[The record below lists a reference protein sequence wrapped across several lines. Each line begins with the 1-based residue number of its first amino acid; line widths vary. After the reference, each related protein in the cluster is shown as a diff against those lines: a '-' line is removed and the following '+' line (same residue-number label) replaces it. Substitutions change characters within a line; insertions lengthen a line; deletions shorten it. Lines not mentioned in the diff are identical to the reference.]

1 MSGTRYNPWVS
12 GTTRRRGLLTLAAL
26 AAALVPLSAAE
37 GGAFDGDNG
46 PIAYTCGANVC
57 KISTGGTSSIL
68 LTGAADPSWSSDA
81 TRIAFVDAVNG
92 LSVANANGTG
102 RQALG
107 AGAGATQPTF
117 SLEGDRVA
125 YVKGGDIYSILSNT
139 SGFEQHLT
147 ATADA
152 DADPA
157 YSPDG
162 SQIAFAR
169 NSGSGYDIW
178 TLDLFS
184 AILVHVTSAA
194 GDERSPTWSPS
205 GATIVYT
212 AGGNLFSVPSGG
224 GTVTP
229 LNVGGTDPAFAPDGT
244 KIAFVDPSGHLSY
257 MVAAV
262 NGAVTPVDNT
272 GTFSQPDWQAVAAP
286 PLSGSGP
293 PKNVSY
299 PTITLA
305 TGDSVPIVGH
315 FLIASIGTWDGAF
328 PITYKYQWKRCDAA
342 DPLNGPCFEITG
354 ATTSFYTPTAS
365 DVGKRLRVQVT
376 ATNSQGTTPQNSEV
390 TAPVIALAPVNR
402 ATPQIVGDNVV
413 DRTLSLTG
421 GRWEGSTPITFTY
434 SWRRC
439 NPVGDLATCV
449 QIPGATTETY
459 VPALADIGFS
469 IRVWITGTNP
479 AGSDVVF
486 TNHTFP
492 VVDKQHFAPSA
503 STPPAIAGTALPG
516 RQLTANIGNYAGDAP
531 VTTSYVWQRCDAT
544 GLDCHTIPVK
554 KVVYFPTFADIGYT
568 LRLAVTATNAFGK
581 VVVQSDPTDTVAA
594 TPPHQKGRRIVG
606 TTKGEYLAGGG
617 HDDVILGNGGNDT
630 LLGGA
635 GDDRIDGG
643 AGNDIINGGSG
654 ADRLVGGSGSDTI
667 KAADDERDVVDCG
680 RGRDRAVVDSFD
692 KTTDCEVVET
702 ASAPGGSGTPGPP
715 VIPGP
720 PGSSGP

>member
-1 MSGTRYNPWVS
+1 MSATRYNPRVS
-12 GTTRRRGLLTLAAL
+12 GTTRRGLLTLAAL
-26 AAALVPLSAAE
+26 AAALVPLSAAQ

-57 KISTGGTSSIL
+57 TISTGGTSSIL
-68 LTGAADPSWSSDA
+68 LSGGADPSWSSDA
-81 TRIAFVDAVNG
+81 TRIAFVDSVNG

-107 AGAGATQPTF
+107 AGAGAAQPTF
-117 SLEGDRVA
+117 SFDGDRVA
-125 YVKGGDIYSILSNT
+125 YAKNGDIYSILSNT

-147 ATADA
+147 ATADV

-205 GATIVYT
+205 GATIVYS

-229 LNVGGTDPAFAPDGT
+229 LNVAGTDPAFAPDGT
-244 KIAFVDPSGHLSY
+244 KIAFVDASGHLSY

-305 TGDSVPIVGH
+305 TGDSGPIVGH

-342 DPLNGPCFEITG
+342 DPLNGPCAEITG

-376 ATNSQGTTPQNSEV
+376 ATNSQGTTPQNSDV

-402 ATPQIVGDNVV
+402 ATPEIVGDNVV
-413 DRTLSLTG
+413 DQTLSLTG

-439 NPVGDLATCV
+439 NPTGDLATCV
-449 QIPGATTETY
+449 QIPGAAEATY
-459 VPALADIGFS
+459 VPTLADIGFS

-486 TNHTFP
+486 TNHTFV

-544 GLDCHTIPVK
+544 GADCHTIPVK

-568 LRLAVTATNAFGK
+568 IRLSVTATNAFGK
-581 VVVQSDPTDTVAA
+581 VVVQSDPTDAVAA
-594 TPPHQKGRRIVG
+594 TPPHRKGRRIVG
-606 TTKGEYLAGGG
+606 TAKGEYLAGGG

-635 GDDRIDGG
+635 GDDRINGG

-654 ADRLVGGSGSDTI
+654 ADSLVGGPGSDTI
-667 KAADDERDVVDCG
+667 KAADGERDVVDCG

-702 ASAPGGSGTPGPP
+702 ASASGGSGTPGPP

>member
-1 MSGTRYNPWVS
+1 MSGT
-12 GTTRRRGLLTLAAL
+12 TKRGLLTLAAL
-26 AAALVPLSAAE
+26 VAALVPLSAAQ
-37 GGAFDGDNG
+37 GGAFDGVNG

-57 KISTGGTSSIL
+57 TISLGGTSSVL
-68 LTGAADPSWSSDA
+68 LTGAGDPSWSSDG
-81 TRIAFVDAVNG
+81 TKIAFVDSVNG

-117 SLEGDRVA
+117 SFDGDRVA

-147 ATADA
+147 ATTDL

-157 YSPDG
+157 YSPEG

-184 AILVHVTSAA
+184 ASLVHVTTAA

-205 GATIVYT
+205 GDTIVYT
-212 AGGNLFSVPSGG
+212 AGGNLFSVSSGG
-224 GTVTP
+224 GAVTP
-229 LNVGGTDPAFAPDGT
+229 LNVAGTDPAYAPDDT
-244 KIAFVDPSGHLSY
+244 KIAFIDASGHLSY
-257 MVAAV
+257 MVADV
-262 NGAVTPVDNT
+262 NGAVTSVDST

-305 TGDSVPIVGH
+305 TGDSSPVLGH
-315 FLIASIGTWDGAF
+315 FLTTSIGTWDGAF
-328 PITYKYQWKRCDAA
+328 PISYKYQWKRCDAA
-342 DPLNGPCFEITG
+342 DPVNGVCVEIAG
-354 ATTSFYTPTAS
+354 ATSSFYTPTAS

-376 ATNSQGTTPQNSEV
+376 ATNSLGTTPQNSEV
-390 TAPVIALAPVNR
+390 TAPTIALTPVNR
-402 ATPQIVGDNVV
+402 ATPQIVGNNVV
-413 DRTLSLTG
+413 DQTLSLTG

-449 QIPGATTETY
+449 QIPGATGATY
-459 VPALADIGFS
+459 VPTVADIGFS

-479 AGSDVVF
+479 AGSDFVI

-503 STPPAIAGTALPG
+503 STSPSIAGTALPG
-516 RQLTANIGNYAGDAP
+516 RQLTASIGNYAGDAP

-544 GLDCHTIPVK
+544 GADCHTIPVK
-554 KVVYFPTFADIGYT
+554 KVVYFPTPADIGYT

-581 VVVQSDPTDTVAA
+581 VIVQSDPTDAVAA

-606 TTKGEYLAGGG
+606 TAKGEYLAGGG

-635 GDDRIDGG
+635 GDDRIEGG
-643 AGNDIINGGSG
+643 AGNDIITGGSG
-654 ADRLVGGSGSDTI
+654 ADRLFGDAGSDTI
-667 KAADDERDVVDCG
+667 KAADGERDVVDCG
-680 RGRDRAVVDSFD
+680 GGRDRAVVDSFD
-692 KTTDCEVVET
+692 KTTGCEVVET
-702 ASAPGGSGTPGPP
+702 PSASTGSGTPVPP
-715 VIPGP
+715 FP
-720 PGSSGP
+720 PSPRRP

>member
-1 MSGTRYNPWVS
+1 MSATRYNPRVS
-12 GTTRRRGLLTLAAL
+12 GTTRRGLLTLAAL
-26 AAALVPLSAAE
+26 AAALVPLSAAQ

-68 LTGAADPSWSSDA
+68 LSGAADPSWSSDA
-81 TRIAFVDAVNG
+81 TRIAFVDSVNG

-117 SLEGDRVA
+117 SFDGDRVA
-125 YVKGGDIYSILSNT
+125 YAKNGDIYSILSNT

-147 ATADA
+147 ATADV

-184 AILVHVTSAA
+184 ATLVHVTSAA

-205 GATIVYT
+205 GATIVYS

-229 LNVGGTDPAFAPDGT
+229 LNVTGTDPAFAPDGT
-244 KIAFVDPSGHLSY
+244 KIAFVDASGHLSY
-257 MVAAV
+257 MAAAV
-262 NGAVTPVDNT
+262 SGAVTPVDNT

-305 TGDSVPIVGH
+305 TGDSGPIVGH

-342 DPLNGPCFEITG
+342 DPLNGPCAEITG

-376 ATNSQGTTPQNSEV
+376 ATNSQGTTPQNSDV

-402 ATPQIVGDNVV
+402 ATPEIVGDNVV
-413 DRTLSLTG
+413 DQTLSLTG

-439 NPVGDLATCV
+439 NPAGDLATCV
-449 QIPGATTETY
+449 QIPGAAEATY
-459 VPALADIGFS
+459 VPTLADIGFS

-479 AGSDVVF
+479 AGTDVVF

-544 GLDCHTIPVK
+544 GADCHRIPVK
-554 KVVYFPTFADIGYT
+554 KVVYFPTFSDIGYT
-568 LRLAVTATNAFGK
+568 LRLSVTATNAFGK
-581 VVVQSDPTDTVAA
+581 VVLQSDPTDAVAA
-594 TPPHQKGRRIVG
+594 TPPHVKGRRIVG
-606 TTKGEYLAGGG
+606 TAKGEYLAGGG

-635 GDDRIDGG
+635 GDDRINGG

-654 ADRLVGGSGSDTI
+654 ADRLIGGPGSDTI
-667 KAADDERDVVDCG
+667 TAADGERDVVDCG

-702 ASAPGGSGTPGPP
+702 ASASGGTGTPGPP
-715 VIPGP
+715 VIPSP
-720 PGSSGP
+720 PVP

>member
-1 MSGTRYNPWVS
+1 MSGT
-12 GTTRRRGLLTLAAL
+12 TKRGLLTLAAL
-26 AAALVPLSAAE
+26 AAALVPLSAAQ
-37 GGAFDGDNG
+37 GGAFDGVNG
-46 PIAYTCGANVC
+46 LIAYTCGANVC
-57 KISTGGTSSIL
+57 TISPGGASSVL
-68 LTGAADPSWSSDA
+68 LTGAADPSWSSDG
-81 TRIAFVDAVNG
+81 TKIAFVDSVNG

-117 SLEGDRVA
+117 SFDGDRVA
-125 YVKGGDIYSILSNT
+125 YVKGNDIYSILSNT

-147 ATADA
+147 ATTDI

-169 NSGSGYDIW
+169 NSGSGFDIW

-184 AILVHVTSAA
+184 ATLVQVTNTA

-205 GATIVYT
+205 GDSIVYT
-212 AGGNLFSVPSGG
+212 AGGNLFTVSPNGG
-224 GTVTP
+224 AVTP
-229 LNVGGTDPAFAPDGT
+229 LNVAGTDPAYAPDDT
-244 KIAFVDPSGHLSY
+244 KIAFIDASGHLSY

-262 NGAVTPVDNT
+262 NGAVTSVDST
-272 GTFSQPDWQAVAAP
+272 GTFSQPDWQPVAAP

-305 TGDSVPIVGH
+305 TGDTSPIVGH

-328 PITYKYQWKRCDAA
+328 PISYKYQWKRCDAA
-342 DPLNGPCFEITG
+342 DPLNGPCVEITG
-354 ATTSFYTPTAS
+354 ATSSFYTPTAS

-376 ATNSQGTTPQNSEV
+376 ATNSQGTTPQNSDV
-390 TAPVIALAPVNR
+390 TAPTIALAPVNR
-402 ATPQIVGDNVV
+402 ATPEIVGDNVV
-413 DRTLSLTG
+413 DQTLSLTG

-449 QIPGATTETY
+449 QIPGATTATY
-459 VPALADIGFS
+459 VPTVADIGFS

-479 AGSDVVF
+479 AGSDFVI

-503 STPPAIAGTALPG
+503 STSPSIAGTALPG
-516 RQLTANIGNYAGDAP
+516 RQLTASIGNYAGDAP

-544 GLDCHTIPVK
+544 GADCHTIPGVK
-554 KVVYFPTFADIGYT
+554 KVVYFPTFSDIGYT
-568 LRLAVTATNAFGK
+568 LRLSVTATNAFGK

-594 TPPHQKGRRIVG
+594 TPPHMKGRRIVG
-606 TTKGEYLAGGG
+606 TAKGEYLAGGG

-635 GDDRIDGG
+635 GDDRINGG

-654 ADRLVGGSGSDTI
+654 ADRLLGGAGSDTI
-667 KAADDERDVVDCG
+667 KAADGERDVVDCG
-680 RGRDRAVVDSFD
+680 AGQDRAVVDSFD
-692 KTTDCEVVET
+692 KTTNCEVVET
-702 ASAPGGSGTPGPP
+702 PSASGGSGTPSPP

-720 PGSSGP
+720 PVGPPTPPAP

>member
-1 MSGTRYNPWVS
+1 MSATRYNPRVS
-12 GTTRRRGLLTLAAL
+12 GTTRRGLLTLAAL
-26 AAALVPLSAAE
+26 AAALVPLSAAQ

-68 LTGAADPSWSSDA
+68 LSGGADPSWSSDA
-81 TRIAFVDAVNG
+81 TRIAFVDSVNG

-107 AGAGATQPTF
+107 AGAGAAQPTF
-117 SLEGDRVA
+117 SFDGDRVA
-125 YVKGGDIYSILSNT
+125 YAKNGDIYSILSNT

-147 ATADA
+147 ATADV

-205 GATIVYT
+205 GATIVYS

-229 LNVGGTDPAFAPDGT
+229 LNVAGTDPAFAPDGT
-244 KIAFVDPSGHLSY
+244 KIAFVDASGHLSY

-286 PLSGSGP
+286 PLSGSGL

-305 TGDSVPIVGH
+305 TGDSGPIVGH

-342 DPLNGPCFEITG
+342 DPLNGPCAEITG

-376 ATNSQGTTPQNSEV
+376 ATNSQGTTPQNSDV

-402 ATPQIVGDNVV
+402 ATPEILGGNVV
-413 DRTLSLTG
+413 DQTLSLTG

-439 NPVGDLATCV
+439 NPTGDLATCV
-449 QIPGATTETY
+449 QIPGAAEATY
-459 VPALADIGFS
+459 VPTLADIGFS

-531 VTTSYVWQRCDAT
+531 VTTSYEWQRCDAT
-544 GLDCHTIPVK
+544 GADCHTIPVK
-554 KVVYFPTFADIGYT
+554 KVVYFPTFSDIGYT
-568 LRLAVTATNAFGK
+568 LRLSVTATNAFGK
-581 VVVQSDPTDTVAA
+581 VVVQSDPTDAVAA
-594 TPPHQKGRRIVG
+594 TPPHRKGRRIVG
-606 TTKGEYLAGGG
+606 TAKGEYLAGGG

-635 GDDRIDGG
+635 GDDRINGG

-654 ADRLVGGSGSDTI
+654 ADRLVGGPGSDTI
-667 KAADDERDVVDCG
+667 KAADGERDVVDCG

-692 KTTDCEVVET
+692 KTTHCEVVET
-702 ASAPGGSGTPGPP
+702 ASASGGSGTPGPP

>member
-1 MSGTRYNPWVS
+1 MSATRYNPRVS
-12 GTTRRRGLLTLAAL
+12 GTTRRGLLTLAAL
-26 AAALVPLSAAE
+26 AAALVPLSAAQ

-57 KISTGGTSSIL
+57 TISTGGTSSIL
-68 LTGAADPSWSSDA
+68 LSGGADPSWSSDA
-81 TRIAFVDAVNG
+81 TRIAFVDSVNG

-107 AGAGATQPTF
+107 AGAGAAQPTF
-117 SLEGDRVA
+117 SFDGDRVA
-125 YVKGGDIYSILSNT
+125 YAKNGDIYSILSNT

-147 ATADA
+147 ATADV

-205 GATIVYT
+205 GATIVYS

-229 LNVGGTDPAFAPDGT
+229 LNVAGTDPAFAPDGT
-244 KIAFVDPSGHLSY
+244 KIAFVDASGHLSY

-305 TGDSVPIVGH
+305 TGDSGPIVGH

-342 DPLNGPCFEITG
+342 DPLNGPCAEITG

-376 ATNSQGTTPQNSEV
+376 ATNSQGTTPQNSDV

-402 ATPQIVGDNVV
+402 ATPEILGGNVV
-413 DRTLSLTG
+413 DQTLSLTG

-439 NPVGDLATCV
+439 NPTGDLATCV
-449 QIPGATTETY
+449 QIPGAAEATY
-459 VPALADIGFS
+459 VPTLADIGFS

-486 TNHTFP
+486 TNHTFV

-531 VTTSYVWQRCDAT
+531 VTTSYEWQRCDAT
-544 GLDCHTIPVK
+544 GADCHTIPVK
-554 KVVYFPTFADIGYT
+554 KVVYFPTFSDIGYT
-568 LRLAVTATNAFGK
+568 LRLSVTATNAFGK
-581 VVVQSDPTDTVAA
+581 VVVQSDPTDAVAA
-594 TPPHQKGRRIVG
+594 TPPHRKGRRIVG
-606 TTKGEYLAGGG
+606 TAKGEYLAGGG

-635 GDDRIDGG
+635 GDDRINGG

-654 ADRLVGGSGSDTI
+654 ADRLLGGAGSDTI
-667 KAADDERDVVDCG
+667 KAADGERDVVDCG
-680 RGRDRAVVDSFD
+680 AGQDRAVVDSFD

-702 ASAPGGSGTPGPP
+702 ASASGGSGTPSPR

>member
-1 MSGTRYNPWVS
+1 MSATRYNPRVS
-12 GTTRRRGLLTLAAL
+12 GTTRRGLLTLAAL
-26 AAALVPLSAAE
+26 AAALVPLSAAQ

-57 KISTGGTSSIL
+57 TISTGGTSSIL
-68 LTGAADPSWSSDA
+68 LSGGADPSWSSDA
-81 TRIAFVDAVNG
+81 TRIAFVDSVNG

-117 SLEGDRVA
+117 SFEGDRVA
-125 YVKGGDIYSILSNT
+125 YAKNGDIYSILSNT

-147 ATADA
+147 ATADV

-205 GATIVYT
+205 GATIVYS

-229 LNVGGTDPAFAPDGT
+229 LNVAGTDPAFAPDGT
-244 KIAFVDPSGHLSY
+244 KIAFVDASGHLSY

-286 PLSGSGP
+286 PLSGSGL

-305 TGDSVPIVGH
+305 TGDSGPIVGH

-342 DPLNGPCFEITG
+342 DPLNGPCAEITG

-376 ATNSQGTTPQNSEV
+376 ATNSQGTTPQNSDV

-402 ATPQIVGDNVV
+402 ATPEIVGDNVV
-413 DRTLSLTG
+413 DQTLSLTG

-439 NPVGDLATCV
+439 NPTGDLATCV
-449 QIPGATTETY
+449 QIPGAAEATY
-459 VPALADIGFS
+459 VPTLADIGFS

-544 GLDCHTIPVK
+544 GADCHTIPVK
-554 KVVYFPTFADIGYT
+554 KVVYFPTFSDIGYT
-568 LRLAVTATNAFGK
+568 LRLSVTATNAFGK
-581 VVVQSDPTDTVAA
+581 VVVQSDPTDAVAA
-594 TPPHQKGRRIVG
+594 TPPHRKGRRIVG
-606 TTKGEYLAGGG
+606 TAKGEYLAGGG

-635 GDDRIDGG
+635 GDDRINGG

-654 ADRLVGGSGSDTI
+654 ADRLVGGPGSDTI
-667 KAADDERDVVDCG
+667 KAADGERDVVDCG

-702 ASAPGGSGTPGPP
+702 ASASGGSGTPGPP

>member
-1 MSGTRYNPWVS
+1 MSATRYNPRVS
-12 GTTRRRGLLTLAAL
+12 GTTRRGLLTLAAL
-26 AAALVPLSAAE
+26 AAALVPLSAAQ

-57 KISTGGTSSIL
+57 TISTGGTSSIL
-68 LTGAADPSWSSDA
+68 LSGGADPSWSSDA
-81 TRIAFVDAVNG
+81 TRIAFVDSVNG

-107 AGAGATQPTF
+107 AGAGAAQPTF
-117 SLEGDRVA
+117 SFDGDRVA
-125 YVKGGDIYSILSNT
+125 YAKNGDIYSILSNT

-147 ATADA
+147 ATADV

-205 GATIVYT
+205 GATIVYS

-229 LNVGGTDPAFAPDGT
+229 LNVAGTDPAFAPDGT
-244 KIAFVDPSGHLSY
+244 KIAFVDASGHLSY
-257 MVAAV
+257 MVATV

-305 TGDSVPIVGH
+305 TGDSGPIVGH

-342 DPLNGPCFEITG
+342 DPLNGPCAEITG

-376 ATNSQGTTPQNSEV
+376 ATNSQGTTPQNSDV

-402 ATPQIVGDNVV
+402 ATPEIVGDNVV
-413 DRTLSLTG
+413 DQTLSLTG

-439 NPVGDLATCV
+439 NPTGDLATCV
-449 QIPGATTETY
+449 QIPGAAEATY
-459 VPALADIGFS
+459 VPTLADIGFS

-544 GLDCHTIPVK
+544 GADCHTIPVK
-554 KVVYFPTFADIGYT
+554 KVVYFPTFSDIGYT
-568 LRLAVTATNAFGK
+568 LRLSVTATNAFGK
-581 VVVQSDPTDTVAA
+581 VVVQSDPTDAVAA
-594 TPPHQKGRRIVG
+594 TPPHRKGRRIVG
-606 TTKGEYLAGGG
+606 TAKGEYLAGGG

-630 LLGGA
+630 LPGGA
-635 GDDRIDGG
+635 GDDRIEGG
-643 AGNDIINGGSG
+643 AGNDIITGGSG
-654 ADRLVGGSGSDTI
+654 ADRLFGDAGSDTI
-667 KAADDERDVVDCG
+667 KAADGERDVVDCG
-680 RGRDRAVVDSFD
+680 GGRDRAVVDSFD
-692 KTTDCEVVET
+692 KTTGCEVVEMPS
-702 ASAPGGSGTPGPP
+702 ASAGSGTPVPP
-715 VIPGP
+715 VP
-720 PGSSGP
+720 PSPRRP

>member
-1 MSGTRYNPWVS
+1 
-12 GTTRRRGLLTLAAL
+12 LLTLAAL
-26 AAALVPLSAAE
+26 AAALVPLSAAQ

-46 PIAYTCGANVC
+46 LIAYTCGANIC
-57 KISTGGTSSIL
+57 KISPGGASSIL
-68 LTGAADPSWSSDA
+68 LTGAADPSWSSDG
-81 TRIAFVDAVNG
+81 TKIAFVDSVNG

-102 RQALG
+102 KQALG

-117 SLEGDRVA
+117 SFDGDRVA
-125 YVKGGDIYSILSNT
+125 YVKGNDIYSILSNT

-147 ATADA
+147 ATADI

-169 NSGSGYDIW
+169 NSGSGFDIW

-184 AILVHVTSAA
+184 ATLVQVTNAA

-205 GATIVYT
+205 GDTIVYT
-212 AGGNLFSVPSGG
+212 AGGNLFAVSPGG
-224 GTVTP
+224 GAVIP
-229 LNVGGTDPAFAPDGT
+229 LNVAGTDPAYAPDDT
-244 KIAFVDPSGHLSY
+244 KIAFIDASGHLSY
-257 MVAAV
+257 MVADV
-262 NGAVTPVDNT
+262 NGAVTSVDGT
-272 GTFSQPDWQAVAAP
+272 GTFSQPDWQAIAAA

-305 TGDSVPIVGH
+305 TGDSSPVLGH

-328 PITYKYQWKRCDAA
+328 PISYKYQWKRCDAA
-342 DPLNGPCFEITG
+342 DPVNGVCVEITG
-354 ATTSFYTPTAS
+354 ATSSFYTPTAS
-365 DVGKRLRVQVT
+365 DVGKRLRIQVT
-376 ATNSQGTTPQNSEV
+376 ATNTQGTTPQNSEV
-390 TAPVIALAPVNR
+390 TAPTIALTPVNR

-413 DRTLSLTG
+413 DQTLSLTG

-449 QIPGATTETY
+449 QIPGATEATY
-459 VPALADIGFS
+459 LPTVADIGFS

-479 AGSDVVF
+479 AGSDVAI

-544 GLDCHTIPVK
+544 GADCHTILGVK
-554 KVVYFPTFADIGYT
+554 KVVYFPTFSDIGYT
-568 LRLAVTATNAFGK
+568 LRLSVTATNAFGK
-581 VVVQSDPTDTVAA
+581 VVVQSDPTDAVAA
-594 TPPHQKGRRIVG
+594 TPPHMKGRRIVG
-606 TTKGEYLAGGG
+606 TAKGEYLAGGG

-635 GDDRIDGG
+635 GDDRINGG

-654 ADRLVGGSGSDTI
+654 ADRLLGGAGSDTI
-667 KAADDERDVVDCG
+667 KAADGERDVVDCG
-680 RGRDRAVVDSFD
+680 AGRDRAVVDSFD
-692 KTTDCEVVET
+692 KTTNCEVVET
-702 ASAPGGSGTPGPP
+702 ASASAGSGTPSPP

-720 PGSSGP
+720 PVGPPIPPTP